1 MFLSVREMELRK
13 LGFDTAYPP
22 GELQF
27 LDQKLRQAGP
37 LRTVG
42 AAELLPGSEGEIRIQ
57 GSLAV
62 RIEAECDR
70 CLEEVA
76 SYPLDMT
83 FDLFYEP
90 VKAGPSE
97 PEVAL
102 HSGDSA
108 VDFYEGDGL
117 ELEDVLREQIL
128 LALPMQRICRE
139 ECKGICPACGQN
151 RNLVDCGCRTKASD
165 DRWAAL
171 RDL

>member
-1 MFLSVREMELRK
+1 MS
-13 LGFDTAYPP
+13 
-22 GELQF
+22 
-27 LDQKLRQAGP
+27 
-37 LRTVG
+37 
-42 AAELLPGSEGEIRIQ
+42 
-57 GSLAV
+57 
-62 RIEAECDR
+62 
-70 CLEEVA
+70 
-76 SYPLDMT
+76 

-90 VKAGPSE
+90 VKAGPDV

-108 VDFYEGDGL
+108 IDFYAGDGL

-139 ECKGICPACGQN
+139 ECKGICPACGQI